1 MFYNEWVLCEF
12 FFFFI
17 MFIFLNFH
25 NYFLQKDSDLS
36 EKLML

>member
-12 FFFFI
+12 FFSLCSF
-17 MFIFLNFH
+17 FLNFH